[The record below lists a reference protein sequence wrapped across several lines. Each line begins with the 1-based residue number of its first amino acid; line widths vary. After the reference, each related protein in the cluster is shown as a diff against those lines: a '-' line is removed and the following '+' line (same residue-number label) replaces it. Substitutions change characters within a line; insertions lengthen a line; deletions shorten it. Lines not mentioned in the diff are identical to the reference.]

1 MLQRLQE
8 NKSFEDDLL
17 QARPMTNSKSTIS
30 RSPIP
35 SRAKSTAMKLWFAGS
50 IRCVAPCRRRCLF
63 RWQKIGLIN
72 ALGEWVLKTAC
83 AEAASWATPL
93 KVSVNVSPIQLMNTS
108 LTDTI
113 IEVLH
118 QTGLDPRRLDLEI
131 TESDVFNETPVRWK
145 FSASCASWAFR
156 SPSMTLVP
164 AILPCPV

>member
-1 MLQRLQE
+1 MAE
-8 NKSFEDDLL
+8 NGADITLPVQPD
-17 QARPMTNSKSTIS
+17 RNI
-30 RSPIP
+30 
-35 SRAKSTAMKLWFAGS
+35 G
-50 IRCVAPCRRRCLF
+50 
-63 RWQKIGLIN
+63 QKIGLIN

-131 TESDVFNETPVRWK
+131 TESDVFNENT
-145 FSASCASWAFR
+145 R
-156 SPSMTLVP
+156 SLE
-164 AILPCPV
+164 ILSQLRELGIQISIDDFGTGYSSLI